1 MRSFGDVMK
10 TPRRNVRGFTLVEL
24 LVVIGII
31 AVLVGILLP
40 TLANAR
46 QSAYTVACASNLR
59 SIGQGIASYL
69 IDSKGVFPPSNFY
82 KGFSYE
88 NGVQLPTEPTTGYV
102 HWSSFLYSR
111 KDLTSGPPDNDPNG
125 PDTAYRSDTG
135 WEMFRCPALTNG
147 GLPPANTYPG
157 NSDGLPN
164 EITGAA
170 PQPGDIL
177 DFQAPRLAYTIN
189 EMLCPRGIFSIPFDN
204 RKNARGYHFVK
215 ASQVRNS
222 DQTILASELWGTQSA
237 ATTTSLIDN
246 STIVSNS
253 RRPVNGISSL
263 SKGVLPDKAYQ
274 LGYGN
279 NYVAATI
286 SNMNTDPEAQLQPG
300 GTVVTNLDYIG
311 RNHGT
316 KKLGNVPGD
325 PRTGWDLRR
334 SNFLFADGHV
344 ATEHVSQTVYP
355 INQWGENYTLPGDPT
370 TYIHFLS
377 LEQ

>member
-1 MRSFGDVMK
+1 MK
-10 TPRRNVRGFTLVEL
+10 SPTQTARGFTLVEL

-31 AVLVGILLP
+31 AVLVGVLLP
-40 TLANAR
+40 TLAKAR
-46 QSAYTVACASNLR
+46 QSAYTVACAANLR
-59 SIGQGIASYL
+59 SIGQGIANYL
-69 IDSKGVFPPSNFY
+69 VDSKGVFPPSNFY

-88 NGVQLPTEPTTGYV
+88 NGDQEPKEPTNGYV

-111 KDLTSGPPDNDPNG
+111 KDLPGANAGTDSDPYG
-125 PDTAYRSDTG
+125 PDTAFRSLTG
-135 WEMFRCPALTNG
+135 WSMFRCPALANG
-147 GLPPANTYPG
+147 GLPPANTFPG

-189 EMLCPRGIFSIPFDN
+189 EMLCPRGIFEVPFDGRGN
-204 RKNARGYHFVK
+204 QRGYHFVK

-222 DQTILASELWGTQSA
+222 DEIILASELWGTQSTA
-237 ATTTSLIDN
+237 ATNSLIDG
-246 STIVSNS
+246 STLVSNS

-263 SKGVLPDKAYQ
+263 SKGVAPDKAYQ
-274 LGYGN
+274 LPYGN

-286 SNMNTDPEAQLQPG
+286 SNMNTDPEAQLVPG
-300 GTVVTNLDYIG
+300 ATVQTNLDYIG

-316 KKLGNVPGD
+316 KKLGNVAGD
-325 PRTGWDLRR
+325 PRTGWDLRQ
-334 SNFLFADGHV
+334 SNFLFVDGHV

-355 INQWGENYTLPGDPT
+355 ISQWGQEYNLPGDPT
-370 TYIHFLS
+370 NYIHFLS